1 MKEEQAKG
9 VSHEA
14 FLDFIQKRR
23 EVQTDHLDH
32 LYKRYKALPP
42 IITKIGERDSERV
55 RKEEQVDISELLGV
69 HC

>member
-32 LYKRYKALPP
+32 LRRYKALPP
-42 IITKIGERDSERV
+42 ITTKIGERDIKRV